1 MGPKCCHSNLQRQA
15 NERPSSG
22 TSLLQKM
29 TLVVT
34 VHTKDKYQYVDH
46 RGILGY
52 NKVTIPT
59 VGLVDTDCNSN
70 MMTFPNL
77 VKSAINLGQ
86 KKCTEDI
93 AAATTSQTRAQQ
105 IITKQTY
112 TKHF

>member
-1 MGPKCCHSNLQRQA
+1 MRLPD
-15 NERPSSG
+15 
-22 TSLLQKM
+22 
-29 TLVVT
+29 LVVT

-93 AAATTSQTRAQQ
+93 AAATARDNEPVTNSMPME
-105 IITKQTY
+105 
-112 TKHF
+112 